1 MGAGSRRGWEG
12 GRHPQRAR
20 AGPCLPGGWRA
31 AIRAGR
37 WGRSG
42 RRASGQAHHT
52 EHLWAGFMGESL
64 GQWKARPNSSNWDT
78 LPSTL
83 EWERRPTQCGSHR
96 HPAVPPHPDTRRE
109 RGRRRQVG
117 IPVVLRCVLVSQ
129 HLQVDGLRPPLDA
142 PVLGPGWGCGGGEWE
157 MRPGVSCPSP
167 ARPPHTRP
175 PARAALRPLPSEPTG
190 PLPPA
195 GPPLALTDPRR
206 PSLAHLG
213 KGDEEELVVCVLE
226 PVQRVLRAMLPH
238 PLLIGLG
245 AEGAAAVPAV
255 GQPDTLHLGSPSAA
269 WR

>member
-157 MRPGVSCPSP
+157 MRPGVYCPSP
-167 ARPPHTRP
+167 ARPPTHDPQHGRP
-175 PARAALRPLPSEPTG
+175 YALSPQSPQGRCPQLAPHWPSPT
-190 PLPPA
+190 PA
-195 GPPLALTDPRR
+195 GPRWPTWAKAMKKSWL
-206 PSLAHLG
+206 
-213 KGDEEELVVCVLE
+213 CVYLSRCSGCSG
-226 PVQRVLRAMLPH
+226 PCSRTH
-238 PLLIGLG
+238 F
-245 AEGAAAVPAV
+245 
-255 GQPDTLHLGSPSAA
+255 
-269 WR
+269 

>member
-142 PVLGPGWGCGGGEWE
+142 PVLGPGWGCRGRRVEDEARRLLPEPCETPTHTTPSTGG
-157 MRPGVSCPSP
+157 PPPSP
-167 ARPPHTRP
+167 LRAH
-175 PARAALRPLPSEPTG
+175 RAAAPSWPPTG
-190 PLPPA
+190 PHRPPPALA
-195 GPPLALTDPRR
+195 GPPGQRR
-206 PSLAHLG
+206 
-213 KGDEEELVVCVLE
+213 
-226 PVQRVLRAMLPH
+226 
-238 PLLIGLG
+238 
-245 AEGAAAVPAV
+245 
-255 GQPDTLHLGSPSAA
+255 
-269 WR
+269 